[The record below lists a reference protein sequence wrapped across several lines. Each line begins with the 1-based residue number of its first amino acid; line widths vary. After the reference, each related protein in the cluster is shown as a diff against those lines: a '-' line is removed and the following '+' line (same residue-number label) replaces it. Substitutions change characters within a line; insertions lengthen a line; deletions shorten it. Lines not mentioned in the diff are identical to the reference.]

1 MAREFGRRKWCGNHE
16 ATLGKGGLMSLCYRA
31 RRWSDCA
38 KPGRRVTEA
47 VVARGDGFLIIPTG
61 FVFGSDLVGSAVEK
75 HQGGLSWS
83 LFLKTR
89 RDSVEIMC
97 DSLIFMCN
105 CLLVFIHSSK
115 FLFIEV

>member
-1 MAREFGRRKWCGNHE
+1 
-16 ATLGKGGLMSLCYRA
+16 MSLCDRA

-38 KPGRRVTEA
+38 KLGRRVTEA
-47 VVARGDGFLIIPTG
+47 VVAPEDGFLIIPTG

-89 RDSVEIMC
+89 RDSAEIMC

-105 CLLVFIHSSK
+105 CLLFFIHSSK